1 MPISLTHDIDP
12 GRSLSVYMTGSG
24 TCGPKNEGDRGRG
37 AYILKLEWVC
47 YRLTR
52 CCEHSTGP
60 TTHQTSP
67 MLAERYWLWVSTCF
81 KQPQTPLGGS
91 HFGLGRRA
99 EASKDAPSILLLFHH
114 LRVSDRHYMS
124 HRSFYRGAD
133 EWGRITLPGYA
144 RMTFAISG

>member
-1 MPISLTHDIDP
+1 
-12 GRSLSVYMTGSG
+12 MTGSG

-81 KQPQTPLGGS
+81 KQPQTPLVGHISDVAEGQ
-91 HFGLGRRA
+91 RRQRTHPQFCFFSIISVYLIVITCHTDPSTVERTSGA
-99 EASKDAPSILLLFHH
+99 E
-114 LRVSDRHYMS
+114 
-124 HRSFYRGAD
+124 
-133 EWGRITLPGYA
+133 
-144 RMTFAISG
+144 